1 MIILGF
7 IISISFVYFALSKQT
22 KATIIAKENII
33 ESFSPFHKVNG
44 AIELDSSYENNLY
57 KLDLDFD
64 TTGNKLI
71 VSDTIDVKNPFLI
84 NIEDKKVT
92 TKVFS
97 GKRINIAVTGVDS
110 RLGVNYKHADANHII
125 SLLPEQ
131 GVIEIFSVPR
141 DTYADAGFEEDTLQR
156 FNILANV
163 LGGKG
168 RKAYLKEL
176 ARIAEIDHIHFYVEL
191 GFSQAIGIIENLGFN
206 DAKSTLRLL
215 RDRKSYRIGDFQRS
229 YNQGHF
235 IKGAILKVNDLA
247 KNSPDLIFNIFLELV
262 NTNLSKPELLSLS
275 NSFRNLKHNEIHNFV
290 KPKVITDY
298 QVIDLFNKKSLDSL
312 LSTKNYTND
321 SVNSAI
327 ITNKLTNL
335 LDEADKHKSNQ
346 AKINKLK
353 RYFEQKSWLQIS
365 DKQIRNKIKYRFKD
379 ILSQAYIALGK
390 FKEAQSIISID
401 YY

>member
-7 IISISFVYFALSKQT
+7 VISLSFFYFALSKQT
-22 KATIIAKENII
+22 NATILVKENTI

-44 AIELDSSYENNLY
+44 MIELDSNYENNLFNLELNY
-57 KLDLDFD
+57 D
-64 TTGNKLI
+64 TTNNNLI
-71 VSDTIDVKNPFLI
+71 VSDTNDFKNPFLV
-84 NIEDKKVT
+84 NIKDKKVT

-125 SLLPEQ
+125 SLLPEK

-141 DTYADAGFEEDTLQR
+141 DTYADAGFVEDSMQR

-168 RKAYLKEL
+168 RKSYLKEL
-176 ARIAEIDHIHFYVEL
+176 ARISEIDHIHYYVEL

-229 YNQGHF
+229 YNQGNF

-247 KNSPDLIFNIFLELV
+247 KNSPDLIFDIFLELV
-262 NTNLSKPELLSLS
+262 NTNLSKPELIKLS

>member
-275 NSFRNLKHNEIHNFV
+275 NSFRNLKHTEIHNFV

-298 QVIDLFNKKSLDSL
+298 QVIDLFNKTSLDSL
-312 LSTKNYTND
+312 LSTKNYSND
-321 SVNSAI
+321 SANSAL
-327 ITNKLTNL
+327 ITNKLTIL
-335 LDEADKHKSNQ
+335 LNEAEKHPNNQ
-346 AKINKLK
+346 MKINRLK

-365 DKQIRNKIKYRFKD
+365 NKQIRNKIKYRFKD